1 MIRLATIAAAST
13 AAIAVPVILVT
24 APQVEIDEDRENM
37 VARNKSEAVRE
48 FGSHERPWANDVLS
62 PEYRAGVD
70 ETPAVRKGLIQSQER
85 IQEMLA
91 QEELPLPAARVS
103 SMAAVTEVLA
113 TISAERERLD
123 AEWAKLSDEKANVAL
138 ANRRALEEIERLEDL
153 RAEVASLI
161 DELQV
166 EQDENLQQV
175 VDVVSNMTS
184 KNAARLL
191 QENETRFIVMVL
203 DQVGERNAADILS
216 RMQTGKANEVMAMM
230 AERGRPDE
238 QAAL

>member
-1 MIRLATIAAAST
+1 MIRILLLAGVSTASLAVPVMIIAAA
-13 AAIAVPVILVT
+13 P
-24 APQVEIDEDRENM
+24 EIDEDAARK
-37 VARNKSEAVRE
+37 RNKDEAVRE
-48 FGSHERPWANDVLS
+48 FGSHERPWADNVLS
-62 PEYRAGVD
+62 PEYRAGED
-70 ETPAVRKGLIQSQER
+70 ENPVIKRGLAQSQDK
-85 IQEMLA
+85 IQEMLEV
-91 QEELPLPAARVS
+91 EELPLPAARVS

-113 TISAERERLD
+113 TIYAEREKLD
-123 AEWAKLSDEKANVAL
+123 EEWARLEDQKAEIAL

-153 RAEVASLI
+153 RAEVSALI
-161 DELQV
+161 DELEI

-175 VDVVSNMTS
+175 VDVVANMTA

-191 QENETRFIVMVL
+191 QENEPRFVVQVL

-216 RMQTGKANEVMAMM
+216 RMQTDKANELMELM